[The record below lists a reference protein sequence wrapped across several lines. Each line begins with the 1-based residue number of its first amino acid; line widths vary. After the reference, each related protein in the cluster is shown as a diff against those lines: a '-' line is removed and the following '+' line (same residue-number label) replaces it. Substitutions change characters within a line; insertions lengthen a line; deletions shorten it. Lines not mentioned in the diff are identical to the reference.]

1 MLLSVSLMWG
11 LHSDLLSVSL
21 MGGLHSDVAVSM
33 NYDVGSVSEFDVG
46 ST

>member
-21 MGGLHSDVAVSM
+21 MGGLHSDVAVS
-33 NYDVGSVSEFDVG
+33 EFDAG
-46 ST
+46 SA